1 MSRRPHKSIN
11 KYNSSIKKEIAPSSF
26 LKRGEQLFRDGD
38 VDGAIENFENELQQN
53 PLNWE
58 AWNYKGYCLLNKPDL
73 ENAKLCFEKALSI
86 DKLQA
91 TTLCFLGAYYLRI
104 QDFLTASE
112 YYLNAQKLEGDELS
126 FSHLAFYYYEIEEY
140 TQSLEYVEKTLS
152 LNQENE
158 SALNTKG
165 LILIA
170 QEDYVS
176 AIKIFSHIVKRN
188 LTNSVFIGNLGYAHL
203 LNNDKEEAKKELELS
218 ISIDSNNSFALN
230 NLGILYFKDED
241 YVNAWSSF
249 HKATEIKPNIKKFW
263 ENKAECLLKL
273 LISKET
279 TFGSYHDVGC
289 FLSKSELSIIDIII
303 GLNDL
308 EPQLESADKEAVL
321 LSLLKGDNFF
331 NQTINDTKISLENY
345 QKIYLSSLEIVS
357 LLNTSNSIEELDFA
371 HYTTL
376 ETTNALIFKN
386 SPFRLHSVTTAND
399 PKEGLPLLSFLGF
412 SGMYYPNIYQ
422 AFIGSFTF
430 NPDSLNQFRLY
441 GKDNN
446 MEGTGV
452 SLLLSYEYFEEN
464 AALNKDLF
472 NNNIQSIKTSK
483 EPLFRCIYID
493 PLSKRVISLGH
504 KEPCVF
510 YRENMEYPSADIDI
524 EVNNYLEYINGL
536 KVQVQSALN
545 ALSSDIGTLFVE
557 IGDNQMLRNELLK
570 IIPLL
575 LLHLRYLIKHSDFKE
590 EQECRIIKVEPLIN
604 NNKILVSDD
613 DNRMYIN
620 YLPVKVDN
628 SLYVER
634 VYWGPKT
641 INFELFKDRVKC
653 QGDNIRCYKNEHP
666 FS

>member
-1 MSRRPHKSIN
+1 MSKRCNKSTYKKN
-11 KYNSSIKKEIAPSSF
+11 NPTIKDVRTISYQEI
-26 LKRGEQLFRDGD
+26 GEQLLKDRNL
-38 VDGAIENFENELQQN
+38 DGALANFEKEIQQN

-58 AWNYKGYCLLNKPDL
+58 AWNYKGCCFLDKHDLLS
-73 ENAKLCFEKALSI
+73 AKTCFEKALSI
-86 DKLQA
+86 DKFQA

-104 QDFLTASE
+104 QDLVTASK
-112 YYLNAQKLEGDELS
+112 YYQKAQELNGDELS
-126 FSHLAFYYYEIEEY
+126 FSYLAYFYYEIGEY
-140 TQSLEYVEKTLS
+140 AKSQEYIKKTLD
-152 LNQENE
+152 LNKDNE

-165 LILIA
+165 LILFA

-176 AIKIFSHIVKRN
+176 AIKNFNSIVKQHPA
-188 LTNSVFIGNLGYAHL
+188 NSVFLGNLGLAYL
-203 LNNDKEEAKKELELS
+203 YNNDRDESIKALNLS
-218 ISIDSNNSFALN
+218 ISIDANNSFTLN
-230 NLGILYFKDED
+230 NLGLYYCLNED
-241 YVNAWSSF
+241 YVTALGYF
-249 HKATEIKPNIKKFW
+249 QKATQINSNIKKFW

-273 LISKET
+273 LLSNVT
-279 TFGSYHDVGC
+279 TYGSYHDVGY

-510 YRENMEYPSADIDI
+510 YRKNMEYPSADIDI
-524 EVNNYLEYINGL
+524 EVNNYLDYINGL
-536 KVQVQSALN
+536 KVQVQSALDE
-545 ALSSDIGTLFVE
+545 LSSDIGTLFVE

-604 NNKILVSDD
+604 NSKILVSDD